1 MTPVFTM
8 AQSEPESFVFV
19 SVLLWLCLFAL
30 KQKQKLTNSL
40 TPYPRSP
47 ELMDCILASL
57 SLTFCVL
64 GLQVLA
70 TKPVQLS
77 MNC

>member
-30 KQKQKLTNSL
+30 RQKQKLTNSL
-40 TPYPRSP
+40 TPYPRLP
-47 ELMDCILASL
+47 ERMDCILASL
-57 SLTFCVL
+57 YLTCVL